1 MRSRTRVLSDAC
13 SPGYK
18 KPESL
23 TNESRGGG
31 FGGQALKRKGRGVN
45 ARRVGPL
52 LGLVVL
58 SLALAGGISAASS
71 DGPDP
76 ATDVAATNAVPLG
89 VQHGIVTA
97 AVKLDTPSLSE
108 ANAAGN
114 LSKDQQRAYLSTL
127 QNQQNAV
134 VAQTS
139 ALGAQTVTRLT
150 KAIDAVVV
158 SVDRTK
164 LGSIE
169 ALPNVDTVRIIRNY
183 TYDLGDTVPYIG
195 AAELQAAGKNGAGVR
210 VAVLDTGVDYTH
222 QDFGGAGTLAAYTA
236 AYGTTTGDARNKSR
250 DGLFPTSKVVDG
262 FDFTGEAWPNGPLA
276 QDDDPIDC
284 SPSAIGCAGG
294 HGTHVS
300 DIIAGVGPHPGVAP
314 GAKLLV
320 YKVCSSVSTSCSG
333 VALLQAVD
341 RMMDPNQDGDISD
354 HVDVANLSLGSA
366 YGQDED
372 DLTAALNNASDAG
385 VIVATAAG
393 NNGNL
398 PYVVSSPSTGKN
410 IISVAQTQV
419 PSAKGFP
426 LVINSPA
433 SIARTIKNTATVD
446 WAPITSDITGDVAYI
461 GRGCPGDPL
470 LADPAGKVALI
481 DRGTCAVSL
490 KVDVAAH
497 ANAIGVIIANNIAGD
512 PPSFSFGGGTQFV
525 GTIIITQSDGT
536 LIKNAGSTVNVSY
549 GPSTALPLVGS
560 IVSTSARGPSY
571 SFDQI
576 KPDIGAPGASVSA
589 EAGTGT
595 GTTAFGGTSGA
606 TPMIAGSEA
615 ILRQVYPKRKVF
627 ELKSV
632 LMNTAETNIQT
643 NPLQLPGEL
652 APITRIGGGEVRV
665 NRAVASTTAAWDQKD
680 RAGSLS
686 YGYQALSE
694 PVDIAR
700 KLVLR
705 NYSNHPITYTLTP
718 SFRYANDQATG
729 AVTFKDLPLH
739 VTVDFNNSE
748 VIWVILHVDPSKLST
763 WFMNSGSL
771 GGNGQQFN
779 APEYDGYI
787 SIDGGS
793 ADSKIS
799 VPWHVLPHRSADV
812 WSQQQNVKL
821 NGQTKQIE
829 VENDSPVLAGR
840 TDVFN
845 LTGTSDAIAKDHLP
859 GPGDNFAIIDLRS
872 VGVRQL
878 GSNIQFGIDTF
889 GQRSHANYP
898 AEFDIY
904 IDSNND
910 GTFDYVV
917 FNLENGGFG
926 TTGQNVVEVFN
937 LATNAAGIFFFTDAD
952 LNSGNAIMTAPL
964 SAVGLTPSTQF
975 TYSVFAFDNYFTGNL
990 TDSIENMTFTLGTP
1004 RFSLDQPSAFTVPAS
1019 TILSA
1024 HISGVPGGDT
1034 ASPSQLGFQFLYRDA
1049 KSSDGNDPGKREG
1062 QIIQVTP

>member
-1 MRSRTRVLSDAC
+1 
-13 SPGYK
+13 
-18 KPESL
+18 
-23 TNESRGGG
+23 
-31 FGGQALKRKGRGVN
+31 
-45 ARRVGPL
+45 
-52 LGLVVL
+52 
-58 SLALAGGISAASS
+58 
-71 DGPDP
+71 
-76 ATDVAATNAVPLG
+76 
-89 VQHGIVTA
+89 
-97 AVKLDTPSLSE
+97 LDTPSLSE
-108 ANAAGN
+108 KNAEGN
-114 LSKDQQRAYLSTL
+114 LSKDQQRAYLDTL
-127 QNQQNAV
+127 QSQQNAV
-134 VAQTS
+134 VSQAS
-139 ALGAQTVTRLT
+139 ALGAKTVTRLTKAIDAVVSQASALGAKTVTRLT

-158 SVDRTK
+158 SVDRSK
-164 LGSIE
+164 LDNIE
-169 ALPNVDTVRIIRNY
+169 SLPNVDTVRVIRNY

-195 AAELQAAGKNGAGVR
+195 AAELQAAGKDGTGVR

-222 QDFGGAGTLAAYTA
+222 QDFGGPGTTAAYTA
-236 AYGTTTGDARNKSR
+236 AYGTSTTDPRTKSR
-250 DGLFPTSKVVDG
+250 DGLFPTAKVIDG
-262 FDFTGEAWPNGPLA
+262 YDFVGEAWNGTATSPPLV

-284 SPSAIGCAGG
+284 SPTAIGCQGG

-300 DIIAGVGPHPGVAP
+300 DIVAGIGPDPGVAP

-333 VALLQAVD
+333 LAMLEGIE

-354 HVDVANLSLGSA
+354 HVDVANLSIGSP
-366 YGQDED
+366 YGQNED
-372 DLTAALNNASDAG
+372 DTTAALNNASDAG

-398 PYVVSSPSTGKN
+398 PYVVSSPSIGKN

-419 PSAKGFP
+419 PSARGFP

-433 SIARTIKNTATVD
+433 SIARTIRNTNTVD

-461 GRGCPGDPL
+461 GRACPDGSGAGVPAGGDPF
-470 LADPAGKVALI
+470 LANPSGKVALI
-481 DRGTCAVSL
+481 DRGVCSVSL
-490 KVDVAAH
+490 KVDRAA
-497 ANAIGVIIANNIAGD
+497 AAGAIGVIIANNIPGD
-512 PPSFSFGGGTQFV
+512 PPSFSFGGGTHFV
-525 GTIIITQSDGT
+525 GTIIISQSDGA
-536 LIKNAGSTVNVSY
+536 LIKNAGSTVNVTY
-549 GPSTALPLVGS
+549 GPSTSVPLVGS
-560 IVSTSARGPSY
+560 MVSTSARGPSY

-595 GTTAFGGTSGA
+595 GKTAFGGTSGA

-643 NPLQLPGEL
+643 NPMLFPGEL
-652 APITRIGGGEVRV
+652 APITRIGAGEVRV

-686 YGYQALSE
+686 YGYQALDE

-700 KLVLR
+700 QLVLR
-705 NYSNHPITYTLTP
+705 NYTNHPITYTLTP
-718 SFRYANDQATG
+718 TFRYANDEATG
-729 AVTFKDLPLH
+729 AVTFKDLPSH
-739 VTVDFNNSE
+739 VTVDFNNRE
-748 VIWVILHVDPSKLST
+748 VIWVILHVDPSKLPL
-763 WFMNSGSL
+763 WPMNSGSQ
-771 GGNGQQFN
+771 GGNGQLFN
-779 APEYDGYI
+779 QPEYDGYLK
-787 SIDGGS
+787 IDGGS
-793 ADSKIS
+793 DNSRIT

-840 TDVFN
+840 TEVFN
-845 LTGTSDAIAKDHLP
+845 LTGTSDAISKDHLP

-872 VGVRQL
+872 VGVRAI

-889 GQRSHANYP
+889 GQRSHANVP

-910 GTFDYVV
+910 GVDDYVV
-917 FNLENGGFG
+917 FNLENGGVG
-926 TTGQNVVEVFN
+926 TSGQNVVEVFK
-937 LATNAAGIFFFTDAD
+937 LNAPSAGPVGIFFFTDAD

-964 SAVGLTPSTQF
+964 SAVGLTPSSKF
-975 TYSVFAFDNYFTGNL
+975 RYSVFAFDNYFTGNL

-1004 RFSLDQPSAFTVPAS
+1004 RFSLDQSPTFSVPAS
-1019 TILSA
+1019 SILSA

-1049 KSSDGNDPGKREG
+1049 KASGGADPGRREG
-1062 QIIQVTP
+1062 QIIRVTP

>member
-1 MRSRTRVLSDAC
+1 M
-13 SPGYK
+13 K
-18 KPESL
+18 
-23 TNESRGGG
+23 
-31 FGGQALKRKGRGVN
+31 

-52 LGLVVL
+52 LALVVL

-76 ATDVAATNAVPLG
+76 ATDVNATDAVPLG

-108 ANAAGN
+108 KNADGN
-114 LSKDQQRAYLSTL
+114 LSKDQQRAYLNTL
-127 QNQQNAV
+127 QTQQNAV

-158 SVDRTK
+158 TVDRTK
-164 LGSIE
+164 LDNIE
-169 ALPNVDTVRIIRNY
+169 SLPNVNTVRIIRNY

-195 AAELQAAGKNGAGVR
+195 AAELQAAGKDGTGVR

-222 QDFGGAGTLAAYTA
+222 RDFGGPGTLAAYTA
-236 AYGTTTGDARNKSR
+236 AYGTSTSDPRTKTR
-250 DGLFPTSKVVDG
+250 DGLFPTSKVIDG
-262 FDFTGEAWPNGPLA
+262 FDFTGEQWPNGPLT

-284 SPSAIGCAGG
+284 SPSAIGCQGG

-300 DIIAGVGPHPGVAP
+300 DIIAGVGPNPGVAP

-354 HVDVANLSLGSA
+354 HVDVANLSLGSP

-433 SIARTIKNTATVD
+433 SIARTIKNTNTVD
-446 WAPITSDITGDVAYI
+446 WAPITTDVTGDVAAV
-461 GRGCPGDPL
+461 GRGCPAGSISTGSPEDPY
-470 LADPAGKVALI
+470 AANPSGKVALI
-481 DRGTCAVSL
+481 DRGACAVSL
-490 KVDVAAH
+490 KVDRAAK
-497 ANAIGVIIANNIAGD
+497 AGAIGVIIANNAPGD

-525 GTIIITQSDGT
+525 GTIIITQADGT
-536 LIKNAGSTVNVSY
+536 LIKNTAATQTVNVTY
-549 GPSTALPLVGS
+549 GPSASVPLVGS
-560 IVSTSARGPSY
+560 MVSTSARGPSY

-595 GTTAFGGTSGA
+595 GKTAFGGTSGA

-652 APITRIGGGEVRV
+652 APITRIGAGEVRV

-686 YGYQALSE
+686 YGYQAVDE

-700 KLVLR
+700 QLVLR

-729 AVTFKDLPLH
+729 AVTFKDLPSH
-739 VTVDFNNSE
+739 VTVDFNNRE
-748 VIWVILHVDPSKLST
+748 VIWVILHVDPSKLAA
-763 WFMNSGSL
+763 WPMNSGSN
-771 GGNGQQFN
+771 GGNGQLFN
-779 APEYDGYI
+779 SPEYDGYI
-787 SIDGGS
+787 TIDGGS
-793 ADSKIS
+793 ASSKIS
-799 VPWHVLPHRSADV
+799 VPWHVLPHKSADV
-812 WSQQQNVKL
+812 WSQQQNVNL

-829 VENDSPVLAGR
+829 LENDSPVLAGR
-840 TDVFN
+840 TEVFN

-889 GQRSHANYP
+889 GQRSHANVP

-910 GTFDYVV
+910 GTFDFVL
-917 FNLENGGFG
+917 FNLENGGTG
-926 TTGQNVVEVFN
+926 TSGQNVVEVFN
-937 LATNAAGIFFFTDAD
+937 LKTNAPVGIFFFTDAD

-964 SAVGLTPSTQF
+964 AAVGLTPSTKF

-1004 RFSLDQPSAFTVPAS
+1004 RFSLDQPSTFSVPAS
-1019 TILSA
+1019 TILSV
-1024 HISGVPGGDT
+1024 HVSGVPGGDT

-1049 KSSDGNDPGKREG
+1049 KASGGADPGRREG
-1062 QIIQVTP
+1062 QIIRVNP

>member
-1 MRSRTRVLSDAC
+1 V
-13 SPGYK
+13 K
-18 KPESL
+18 
-23 TNESRGGG
+23 
-31 FGGQALKRKGRGVN
+31 

-52 LGLVVL
+52 LALVVV
-58 SLALAGGISAASS
+58 SLAVAGGISAASS
-71 DGPDP
+71 DGLDPVPDG
-76 ATDVAATNAVPLG
+76 TATNAVPLG

-108 ANAAGN
+108 KNAEGN
-114 LSKDQQRAYLSTL
+114 LSKGQQQAYLDTL
-127 QNQQNAV
+127 QTQQNAV
-134 VAQTS
+134 VAQAS

-158 SVDRTK
+158 TVDRTK
-164 LGSIE
+164 LDNIE
-169 ALPNVDTVRIIRNY
+169 ALPNVDTVRVVRNY

-195 AAELQAAGKNGAGVR
+195 AAELQAAGKDGKGVR

-222 QDFGGAGTLAAYTA
+222 QDFGGPGTLAAYTA
-236 AYGTTTGDARNKSR
+236 AYGTSTSDPRTHTR
-250 DGLFPTSKVVDG
+250 DGLFPTSKVIDG
-262 FDFTGEAWPNGPLA
+262 YDFTGERWPNGPLA

-284 SPSAIGCAGG
+284 SPSAIGCQGG

-300 DIIAGVGPHPGVAP
+300 DIIAGIGPNPGVAP

-354 HVDVANLSLGSA
+354 HVDVANLSLGSP

-433 SIARTIKNTATVD
+433 SIARTIKNTNTVD
-446 WAPITSDITGDVAYI
+446 WAPITTDVTGDVAAV
-461 GRGCPGDPL
+461 GRGCPANGISPGSPEDPY
-470 LADPAGKVALI
+470 LANPSGKVALI
-481 DRGTCAVSL
+481 DRGACAISL
-490 KVDVAAH
+490 KVDRAAK
-497 ANAIGVIIANNIAGD
+497 AGAIGVVIANNAPGD

-525 GTIIITQSDGT
+525 GTIIITQADGA
-536 LIKNAGSTVNVSY
+536 LIKGAGSTVNVTY
-549 GPSTALPLVGS
+549 GPSTAIPIVGS
-560 IVSTSARGPSY
+560 MVSTSARGPSY

-595 GTTAFGGTSGA
+595 GKTAFGGTSGA

-643 NPLQLPGEL
+643 NPMQLPGEL
-652 APITRIGGGEVRV
+652 APITRIGAGEVRV

-686 YGYQALSE
+686 YGYQAVDE

-700 KLVLR
+700 QLVLR

-729 AVTFKDLPLH
+729 AVTFKDLPSH
-739 VTVDFNNSE
+739 VTVDFNNRE
-748 VIWVILHVDPSKLST
+748 VIWVILHVDPSKLPN
-763 WFMNSGSL
+763 WPMNSGTN
-771 GGNGQQFN
+771 GGNGQLFN
-779 APEYDGYI
+779 QPEYDGYI

-793 ADSKIS
+793 ANSKIS

-812 WSQQQNVKL
+812 WSQQQNVNL

-829 VENDSPVLAGR
+829 LENDSPVLAGR
-840 TDVFN
+840 TEVFN

-872 VGVRQL
+872 VGVRQI
-878 GSNIQFGIDTF
+878 GPNIQFGIDTY
-889 GQRSHANYP
+889 GQRSHANVP

-910 GTFDYVV
+910 GNFDYVV
-917 FNLENGGFG
+917 FNLENGGTG
-926 TTGQNVVEVFN
+926 TSGQNVVEVFN
-937 LATNAAGIFFFTDAD
+937 LATNTGQLVFFTDAD
-952 LNSGNAIMTAPL
+952 LNSGNAIMTAPMA
-964 SAVGLTPSTQF
+964 AVGLTPSSKF

-990 TDSIENMTFTLGTP
+990 TDSIQNMTFTLGTP
-1004 RFSLDQPSAFTVPAS
+1004 RFSLDQGPTITVPAS
-1019 TILSA
+1019 TITSL
-1024 HISGVPGGDT
+1024 HVSGVPGGDT

-1049 KSSDGNDPGKREG
+1049 KASGGADPGRREG
-1062 QIIQVTP
+1062 QIIRVTP

>member
-1 MRSRTRVLSDAC
+1 M
-13 SPGYK
+13 
-18 KPESL
+18 KP
-23 TNESRGGG
+23 
-31 FGGQALKRKGRGVN
+31 
-45 ARRVGPL
+45 RRAGPL
-52 LGLVVL
+52 LAVVA
-58 SLALAGGISAASS
+58 LALALVGGISAAGNN
-71 DGPDP
+71 GPE
-76 ATDVAATNAVPLG
+76 AVTDVVSTDQLPLG
-89 VQHGIVTA
+89 VQHGLVTA
-97 AVKLDTPSLSE
+97 TVKLTDPSLAE
-108 ANAAGN
+108 KDPAGS
-114 LSKDQQRAYLSTL
+114 LTKDQQRAYVATL
-127 QNQQNAV
+127 KGKQDT
-134 VAQTS
+134 VASQTAS
-139 ALGAQTVTRLT
+139 LGGQTVARVT
-150 KAIDAVVV
+150 KALDAIVV
-158 SVDRTK
+158 SIDRTK
-164 LGSIE
+164 LDAVE
-169 ALPNVDTVRIIRNY
+169 ALPNVETVRIIRNY

-195 AAELQAAGKNGAGVR
+195 AAELQAAGKDGSGVR
-210 VAVLDTGVDYTH
+210 VAVLDTGADYTH
-222 QDFGGAGTLAAYTA
+222 QDLGGAGTLAAYTA
-236 AYGTTTGDARNKSR
+236 AYGTTTGDARNRSR
-250 DGLFPTSKVVDG
+250 DGLFPTAKVVDG
-262 FDFTGEAWPNGPLA
+262 FDFTGEAWPTGPLA

-284 SPSAIGCAGG
+284 GPVAIPAPCAGG

-314 GAKLLV
+314 GAKLLE

-366 YGQDED
+366 YGQNED

-393 NNGNL
+393 NNANL

-461 GRGCPGDPL
+461 GRGCPGDAL
-470 LADPAGKVALI
+470 LANPTGKVALI

-497 ANAIGVIIANNIAGD
+497 AGAIGVIIANNIPGD

-525 GTIIITQSDGT
+525 GTIIITQSDGA
-536 LIKNAGSTVNVSY
+536 LIKGAGSTVNVSF
-549 GPSTALPLVGS
+549 GPSTAIPLVGS
-560 IVSTSARGPSY
+560 MVSTSARGPSY

-589 EAGTGT
+589 DAGSGTGA
-595 GTTAFGGTSGA
+595 TAFGGTSGA

-615 ILRQVYPKRKVF
+615 ILRQVFPKRKVF
-627 ELKSV
+627 ELKSL

-652 APITRIGGGEVRV
+652 APITRIGAGEVRV
-665 NRAVASTTAAWDQKD
+665 NRAVASTTAAWDEKD

-686 YGYQALSE
+686 YGYQAISE

-700 KLVLR
+700 KLVVR
-705 NYSNHPITYTLTP
+705 NYSNHPINYSVNA

-729 AVTFKDLPLH
+729 AVTFKELPSTL
-739 VTVDFNNSE
+739 TVDFNNRE
-748 VIWVILHVDPSKLST
+748 VVWVIIHIDPSKLPQ
-763 WFMNSGSL
+763 WDMNSGSQ
-771 GGNGQQFN
+771 GGNGQRFN
-779 APEYDGYI
+779 GVEYDGYLTL
-787 SIDGGS
+787 DGG
-793 ADSKIS
+793 ANSKIT

-812 WSQQQNVKL
+812 WSQNQNVKL
-821 NGQTKQIE
+821 NGGTKQIE
-829 VENDSPVLAGR
+829 LENDSPVLAGG

-845 LTGTSDAIAKDHLP
+845 LTGTSPQIAKDHLP
-859 GPGDNFAIIDLRS
+859 NPGDNFAIVDLRS
-872 VGVRQL
+872 VGVRML
-878 GSNIQFGIDTF
+878 GNSGIVQFGIDTY

-904 IDSNND
+904 VDSNND
-910 GTFDYVV
+910 GTDDFVV

-926 TTGQNVVEVFN
+926 TTGQNVVEVVN
-937 LATNAAGIFFFTDAD
+937 LATNAAGIFFFNDAD
-952 LNSGNAIMTAPL
+952 LNSGNAIMSAPM
-964 SAVGLTPSTQF
+964 SAVGLTPTSKF
-975 TYSVFAFDNYFTGNL
+975 RYSVFAFDNYFTGAL
-990 TDSIENMTFTLGTP
+990 TDSIVNMTFTLGTP
-1004 RFSLDQPSAFTVPAS
+1004 KFSFGAPQFFTVPPS
-1019 TILSA
+1019 TIQSILIGNVA
-1024 HISGVPGGDT
+1024 GGDV
-1034 ASPSQLGFQFLYRDA
+1034 ASPSQLGFQLLYRDA

-1062 QIIQVTP
+1062 QIIQVSP